1 MRVGAALG
9 EVCMYWSDTD
19 GPLASTSPSI
29 TRRESE
35 VLHWISAGKS
45 DWEIGMILNIS
56 PKTVNYHV
64 EKAKKRFGVTTRI
77 QAVMTAMRLGVL

>member
-1 MRVGAALG
+1 
-9 EVCMYWSDTD
+9 
-19 GPLASTSPSI
+19 
-29 TRRESE
+29 
-35 VLHWISAGKS
+35 
-45 DWEIGMILNIS
+45 MILNIS